1 MSGLVEYLFNCAM
14 HECWKQGA
22 LGAVKAVGGGLT
34 VATGAAICTSLAGCA
49 LGAPM
54 AAFGASDAWQGGG
67 LVVDAVQGISSEG
80 FNLIKTGFQLAMPEW
95 GGAVYEGTS
104 LGLNVGA
111 IGAKVP
117 LIVGASDG
125 IERATSMFGVTVSR
139 WDNARAVLGNV
150 VSQSVNRLM
159 LTGSAIG
166 KVFGFGKEV
175 NAAGSGP

>member
-1 MSGLVEYLFNCAM
+1 M
-14 HECWKQGA
+14 
-22 LGAVKAVGGGLT
+22 
-34 VATGAAICTSLAGCA
+34 
-49 LGAPM
+49 
-54 AAFGASDAWQGGG
+54 
-67 LVVDAVQGISSEG
+67 VVDAVQGISSEG